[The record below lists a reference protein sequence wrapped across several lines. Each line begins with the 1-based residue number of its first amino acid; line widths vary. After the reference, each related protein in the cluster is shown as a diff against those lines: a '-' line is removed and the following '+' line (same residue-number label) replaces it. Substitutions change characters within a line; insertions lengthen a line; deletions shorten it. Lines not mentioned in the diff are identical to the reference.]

1 MPETNTPSKS
11 SGGPPEAPLRIKIHS
26 LPKVVFFYPTWIVS
40 LVCAIASM
48 SGMDS
53 WLGNAWMTV
62 FVLNLFVIAYDFTEE
77 RTIIALL
84 GGVAIVLALVLG
96 GVLGTITSALAN
108 IQPVMNDHFYWT
120 MFVLF
125 SAVFLVAWVG
135 SRLDYWIIEPNEVV
149 HRYGL
154 FRRMKRF
161 STESLRWDKVIP
173 DVMERLMLGTGQIIL
188 TTPHEKH
195 PIIIDHVMRIGHI
208 DDQIARI
215 LGVKQVVT
223 HRPLDR
229 GDEEY

>member
-1 MPETNTPSKS
+1 
-11 SGGPPEAPLRIKIHS
+11 
-26 LPKVVFFYPTWIVS
+26 
-40 LVCAIASM
+40 M
-48 SGMDS
+48 SGIES

-84 GGVAIVLALVLG
+84 GGVAIVLALTLG
-96 GVLGTITSALAN
+96 GILGEVVSVLSDVN
-108 IQPVMNDHFYWT
+108 PVMNSHFYWT
-120 MFVLF
+120 IFVVF
-125 SAVFLVAWVG
+125 SAVFLVAVIG

-161 STESLRWDKVIP
+161 STESLRWDKVVP

-195 PIIIDHVMRIGHI
+195 PIVIDHVLRIGHI

-215 LGVKQVVT
+215 MGVKQVIS

-229 GDEEY
+229 GDAEY